1 MLIAGAA
8 LLSALQPGPWRLAE
22 RGFEDQLLRLRG
34 PRVPP
39 GRVLLVEIDD
49 ASLEQ
54 GSWFAGQANVPAWA
68 RGIGTLPWPRARY
81 GDLVDRLLAGGAAAV
96 ALNVVFAGPS
106 GRGAAD
112 DAALAGQLRRWPG
125 RVALAAEMLEPQDQA
140 IGSGLTL
147 VQPEGLL
154 AGLSRPPL
162 LGLSNTVP
170 AAPGQPAL
178 HPEHYGQRLLPTH
191 GARPLPS
198 LGNRLLQAAGLPSR
212 QPDADRWL
220 NVYGPAGRFRH
231 VSAWQVLDPSR
242 WALLRPQLDLR
253 GALVLVGPTVAD
265 GGGGFA
271 TPFGRLSGLELMA
284 TAVANSLDGSGLRP
298 WPASPWGRGL
308 VAAVPALVLL
318 LLARW
323 RRTLM
328 ARLAGAA
335 AVLGLTLLITWLA
348 FSQAALLLPALGAGA
363 AVIGLALLFA
373 GEAYL
378 GELAER
384 RRLRRTFERYVS
396 PALVREILAD
406 PRSAEGLLRGEQ
418 RAVTVLFS
426 DLKGFTQLTTR
437 RTEQGQIPL
446 HLRQLNTYLGAMV
459 AVINDHGGTV
469 DKFIGDC
476 VMAVFGSP
484 LSRGCEAEAIA
495 AVRCA
500 QAMAARLQQLNQ
512 GWAAE
517 GLEPLASGIG
527 LASGEV
533 VVGQIG
539 SPQRLDFTVIGHTVN
554 LAARL
559 ESLTRQVQAPLL
571 LDQATAALV
580 AAAVPLTSVGLHPIK
595 GIGEVEVFR
604 L

>member
-1 MLIAGAA
+1 M
-8 LLSALQPGPWRLAE
+8 
-22 RGFEDQLLRLRG
+22 RLRG
-34 PRVPP
+34 PRTPP
-39 GRVLLVEIDD
+39 RNLLLVEIDD

-54 GSWFAGQANVPAWA
+54 GSWFAGQPSVPAWA

-81 GDLVDRLLAGGAAAV
+81 GDLLDRLLAGGAAAV
-96 ALNVVFAGPS
+96 AFNVVFAGPS
-106 GRGAAD
+106 GQGAGD
-112 DAALAGQLRRWPG
+112 DVALVGQLRRWPG
-125 RVALAAEMLEPQDQA
+125 RVALAAEMLEPEDQA

-178 HPEHYGQRLLPTH
+178 HPEHYGQRLLPAH
-191 GARPLPS
+191 GAPPQPF
-198 LGNRLLQAAGLPSR
+198 LGTQLLQAAGLRSR
-212 QPDADRWL
+212 QPDAERWL
-220 NVYGPAGRFRH
+220 NLYGPAGQFRH

-242 WALLRPQLDLR
+242 WSLLQRQLDLR
-253 GALVLVGPTVAD
+253 GALVLVGPTAAD

-308 VAAVPALVLL
+308 VAALPGLLVVLL
-318 LLARW
+318 AHW
-323 RRTLM
+323 RPTLV
-328 ARLAGAA
+328 ARLASAA
-335 AVLGLTLLITWLA
+335 TVLGLTLLITGLA
-348 FSQAALLLPALGAGA
+348 FNLGALVLPALGAGA

-406 PRSAEGLLRGEQ
+406 PHSAEGLLRGEQ

-484 LSRGCEAEAIA
+484 LSRGAGAEALA
-495 AVRCA
+495 AVHCA

-512 GWAAE
+512 VWAAE
-517 GLEPLASGIG
+517 GLESLASGIG

-571 LDQATAALV
+571 LDRATADLV
-580 AAAVPLTSVGLHPIK
+580 APAVTLTSVGLHPIK
-595 GIGEVEVFR
+595 GIGEVEAFR